1 MAIPAGGGGERRR
14 NYTDEQ
20 KWRDL
25 RKKLGLKEYRATG
38 LRPVSFSL
46 GRLYFRAD
54 NISADNGFGSL
65 EPGPIGEPFQKFLDE

>member
-1 MAIPAGGGGERRR
+1 MERPAKE
-14 NYTDEQ
+14 T
-20 KWRDL
+20 
-25 RKKLGLKEYRATG
+25 LGLKEYRATE